1 MVMGSSA
8 AHAAATAVLPTPVG
22 PTITGV
28 RGGISGSPKSPL
40 QLALGQLYDRGPAVH
55 VVGRQCRAE
64 QAEHE
69 LPHLL
74 HLEPLTRLDGRA
86 TGEGRREALQPVG
99 ERAESPSGEIGDE
112 LLEAARRVEWG
123 VGAVCTTTLRPE
135 NGSTSNPTRRSSS
148 RCASTASSSAPENS
162 SVSGSSSRCAGAPS
176 PVSWCITRSYSTRS
190 CAECWST
197 IATPES
203 DWKMIYVSKT

>member
-1 MVMGSSA
+1 MGSSA

-22 PTITGV
+22 PTITVV

-64 QAEHE
+64 QPQHE

-74 HLEPLTRLDGRA
+74 HLEPLARLDGRA
-86 TGEGRREALQPVG
+86 TGERRREALQPVG

-112 LLEAARRVEWG
+112 LLEAAPPAPPPPPPSRRRTCRGSALPAWTDG
-123 VGAVCTTTLRPE
+123 RSRPPRLPAGRGT
-135 NGSTSNPTRRSSS
+135 GSARDGRRARVS
-148 RCASTASSSAPENS
+148 
-162 SVSGSSSRCAGAPS
+162 SGSRP
-176 PVSWCITRSYSTRS
+176 R
-190 CAECWST
+190 
-197 IATPES
+197 
-203 DWKMIYVSKT
+203 